1 MAVGSGGAVL
11 SPSTKAQLA
20 ELLPGRVVA
29 DLYGSCETGQIGG
42 EAPPEDPY
50 GPPRLRVDERTD
62 VLDPDLEPV
71 RPGSGV
77 VGHLARGGHVPI
89 GYLGDPAK
97 SATTFVEHRG
107 QRWALPGDLATVQ
120 ADGTIVVLG
129 RGSLCINTGGEK
141 VFPDEVEAA
150 LKGHPDVGD
159 AIVVGVPDARLG
171 ERVVTLVQP
180 RPGCHIDPEM
190 VRRHAHDRLS
200 GYKVPRE
207 VIVVDEMVRSPSGK
221 PDYPWARSVAQSAS
235 GHETEG

>member
-1 MAVGSGGAVL
+1 
-11 SPSTKAQLA
+11 
-20 ELLPGRVVA
+20 
-29 DLYGSCETGQIGG
+29 
-42 EAPPEDPY
+42 
-50 GPPRLRVDERTD
+50 
-62 VLDPDLEPV
+62 VLDADLEPV
-71 RPGSGV
+71 RPDSGV

-141 VFPDEVEAA
+141 VFPDEVEAV
-150 LKGHPDVGD
+150 LKDHPDVGD

-171 ERVVTLVQP
+171 ERVIALVQP
-180 RPGCHIDPEM
+180 RPGRHIDPES
-190 VRRHAHDRLS
+190 VRGHAHDRLS

-207 VIVVDEMVRSPSGK
+207 VIVIDDMVRSPSGK
-221 PDYPWARSVAQSAS
+221 PDYPWARSVAESAS
-235 GHETEG
+235 GHEAEG